1 MAPKS
6 VFLIIIFISEVFDK
20 HKMRSPGT
28 QN

>member
-6 VFLIIIFISEVFDK
+6 DFFIIIFISEVFDK
-20 HKMRSPGT
+20 HEMRSSGT